1 MKKNIYILLALL
13 LGLSLTTCKKDAVPD
28 KLTVNAEVK
37 EVTTNSVI
45 IEGSYEYSM
54 EITEFEMFYSTTD
67 DMNGSQSVKITPEG
81 NDFSVELTGLE
92 DNTQYYFNFVFT
104 GEYNSTT
111 TEEVCDFK
119 TLEVKTPTL
128 TTNNI
133 SNIMETTAECGGNVT
148 DDGGGTVT
156 ERGICWSTSHYP
168 SVMDNRTKNG
178 GGTGA
183 FTAKMTNLKPNTKYY
198 VRAYATNEKG
208 TNYGAEKGFT
218 TKDVVVELPTVTTKT
233 VSEITA
239 TTAKSGGN
247 VTDDGGGTVTARGVC
262 WSSTSSS
269 PKVNDSHTID
279 GKGTGSFNSTLT
291 DLKPNTTYYVR
302 AYAINEKGTVYG
314 PLKSFTTLDDGS
326 ISVTE
331 PTVTTRNV
339 TAITANS
346 ATCGGTV
353 TDEGGATV
361 TARGV
366 CWGISSNP
374 TINNL
379 YDETTVDGDGAGSF
393 ISQLTNLKENTTY
406 YVRAYAT
413 NNVGTSYGE
422 EFTFTT
428 LQEEGWQEPTG
439 SIDGYDYVDLGLPSG
454 LKWATCNIGA
464 NSPGEYGNYYAWG
477 ETTTKSE
484 YTKENCL
491 TYFKVMND
499 ISGNIQYDA
508 ATANWSGNWRMPT
521 KEEIQELIDNC
532 TWELVVRNG
541 INVYNVKGSNGNSIF
556 LPKEDYYNSNY
567 WSSTPHLTTGTGWIL
582 DINYTPDKSFEYRY
596 YRGMIRPVSGGN
608 FTGPEEQPIIQENI
622 YIETITGEENGHAY
636 VDLGLSSGLMWATYN
651 IGANTATEYGDYY
664 AWGEIETKSEYTVE
678 NSLTYGKQM
687 DDISAN
693 PQYDAA
699 TANWGGKWRMPKKSE
714 MQELIRDCTWTWI
727 IQDGIN
733 GYMVTGPNSNS
744 IFLPAAGWLSGVLSH
759 YKGMY
764 CGYWTSMPDYDQES
778 AIRLLSDYEH
788 VGLGNEYTRDF
799 GHSIRPVFDGN
810 FAEPTGSI
818 NGYDYIDLGLP
829 SGLKWATCNVGAN
842 NPEDYGNY
850 YAWGETETKPIYHDT
865 TSVTHG
871 LIISELLSQGYIDGN
886 NKLTS
891 QHDAATANWGGTW
904 RLPTKEELE
913 ELKNECTWTWTTQG
927 GNNGYKVTGPNGNHI
942 FLPAA
947 GYRYG
952 SSPYF
957 AGERSYY
964 WSSTP
969 EENYDYAY
977 YLYFD
982 SSSRTVDWFIRYYG
996 RSVRPVSE

>member
-28 KLTVNAEVK
+28 KLIVNAEVK

-119 TLEVKTPTL
+119 TLEVKMPTL
-128 TTNNI
+128 TTYNI
-133 SNIMETTAECGGNVT
+133 SNINATTAECGGDVT

-178 GGTGA
+178 GGTGT

-208 TNYGAEKGFT
+208 TNYGVEKSFT
-218 TKDVVVELPTVTTKT
+218 TKDIVGLPTVTTKT

-247 VTDDGGGTVTARGVC
+247 VIDNGGKAVTERGICWSTSNNPTVVDNRTNNGGGDGDFTAKM
-262 WSSTSSS
+262 T
-269 PKVNDSHTID
+269 N
-279 GKGTGSFNSTLT
+279 LT
-291 DLKPNTTYYVR
+291 PNTKYYVR
-302 AYAINEKGTVYG
+302 AYATNLNGTAYG
-314 PLKSFTTLDDGS
+314 SQKTFTTLDDGS

-464 NSPGEYGNYYAWG
+464 NSPEEYGNYYAWG
-477 ETTTKSE
+477 ETETKPE
-484 YTKENCL
+484 YTEENSSTHL
-491 TYFKVMND
+491 KVMND

-508 ATANWSGNWRMPT
+508 ATANWGSSWRMPT

-532 TWELVVRNG
+532 TWELVTLNAMY
-541 INVYNVKGSNGNSIF
+541 VYNVKGSNGNSIF
-556 LPKEDYYNSNY
+556 LPVNDY
-567 WSSTPHLTTGTGWIL
+567 WSSTPHSNTDSGWVL
-582 DINYTPDKSFEYRY
+582 DISYNYSPYKTFTDRHFPC
-596 YRGMIRPVSGGN
+596 MIRPVSGGS

-622 YIETITGEENGHAY
+622 YIESITGEENGHAY

-687 DDISAN
+687 FDISGN
-693 PQYDAA
+693 SQYDAA
-699 TANWGGKWRMPKKSE
+699 TANWGGKWRMPKESE

-733 GYMVTGPNSNS
+733 GYMITGPNGNS
-744 IFLPAAGWLSGVLSH
+744 IFLPAAGWLTGVLSH
-759 YKGMY
+759 YKEMDG
-764 CGYWTSMPDYDQES
+764 GYWTSTPDYDQEI
-778 AIRLLSDYEH
+778 AIRLLFSHRY
-788 VGLGNEYTRDF
+788 VGLNNGYTRDY

-850 YAWGETETKPIYHDT
+850 YAWGETETKSIYHDT
-865 TSVTHG
+865 TMTYRLS
-871 LIISELLSQGYIDGN
+871 ISELLSQGYIDGN

-891 QHDAATANWGGTW
+891 QHDAAAANWGGSW
-904 RLPTKEELE
+904 RMPTEDEIKELID
-913 ELKNECTWTWTTQG
+913 ECTWTWTTQ
-927 GNNGYKVTGPNGNHI
+927 NGVNGRKVTGPNGNHI

-947 GYRYG
+947 GSRYG
-952 SSPYF
+952 SSLEY
-957 AGERSYY
+957 AGENGLY

-969 EENYDYAY
+969 YGSDSGSAYD
-977 YLYFD
+977 LNFG
-982 SSSRTVDWFIRYYG
+982 SSDQCVNWYGRYYG
-996 RSVRPVSE
+996 LSVRPVAE